1 MPTEADQPVPAR
13 VHLRSLSEDVLIEQP
28 DQEAFRLRAVTRW
41 GEFVIDDVTVAI
53 RDALERMSMG
63 PSSVANIEPSAPIE
77 QATLSRILDTLSGSV
92 IHTLH
97 LDDGGGELLSVV
109 PTAERARFRVGPVE
123 ENQPVRLSRFAA
135 IRTGHDE
142 LVLESSVAP
151 FQVALHRALAYRV
164 VISLGIATSID
175 ELAGAL
181 RVPRAVVADL
191 VGYLVAA
198 GVVLLGRWLPGGS
211 PPVAVFGE
219 DTDPALAQ
227 WSHHDLMFHTRT
239 RNGHDPLTPAP
250 APSGDPPPVTKPA
263 PPGKRFPLFKPDT
276 GELSDSEPSLTE
288 VIETEQVCSD
298 VSDRP
303 LTERQLGEL
312 LYRAARVRSQTA
324 AQSAAPSG
332 VVHEVSQRPYLS
344 IAGLYELELYL
355 TINRCVEL
363 PRGIYHYDPTGHFL
377 TLVNDSESDLDRL
390 LDNAKVAAGRDER
403 PSALITVTA
412 RADRLLSL
420 ANGSGYATTLMHL
433 GALQQTLHLVATIAG
448 LASCPLSL
456 DTSDS
461 TDRALRL
468 DWPTEVGIGECIIGH
483 RERP

>member
-28 DQEAFRLRAVTRW
+28 DQGESRLRAVTRW
-41 GEFVIDDVTVAI
+41 GEFVIDEVTAPI

-63 PSSVANIEPSAPIE
+63 PNSVTNIEPPTPDERARL
-77 QATLSRILDTLSGSV
+77 TRILDTLSGSV
-92 IHTLH
+92 VHTLH

-109 PTAERARFRVGPVE
+109 PTAERARFRMVTVDHG
-123 ENQPVRLSRFAA
+123 QPLRLSRFAA
-135 IRTGHDE
+135 IRTGRDE

-164 VISLGIATSID
+164 VISLGIATSVT
-175 ELAGAL
+175 ELASTL
-181 RVPRAVVADL
+181 RVPLPVVTDL

-198 GVVLLGRWLPGGS
+198 GVVLLGSWLPAGS
-211 PPVAVFGE
+211 PPGATFGE
-219 DTDPALAQ
+219 DIDPTLAK
-227 WSHHDLMFHTRT
+227 WSHHDLMFHART
-239 RNGHDPLTPAP
+239 RNGHDPQARPPA
-250 APSGDPPPVTKPA
+250 AGGDPPPPVTKPVPA
-263 PPGKRFPLFKPDT
+263 GPRFSLYRPQP
-276 GELSDSEPSLTE
+276 GELADHEPSLTE
-288 VIETEQVCSD
+288 VIEADQVCPK

-303 LTERQLGEL
+303 LERRQLGEL
-312 LYRAARVRSQTA
+312 LYRAARVRSV
-324 AQSAAPSG
+324 SASPVSG
-332 VVHEVSQRPYLS
+332 VTYETSERPYLS

-355 TINRCVEL
+355 TINRCAEL

-377 TLVNDSESDLDRL
+377 TLINDSETDLERL
-390 LDNAKVAAGRDER
+390 LDSAKIAARRDER

-420 ANGSGYATTLMHL
+420 ASGAGYATTLMHL
-433 GALQQTLHLVATIAG
+433 GALQQTLHLVATVAG

-483 RERP
+483 RDQP

>member
-1 MPTEADQPVPAR
+1 MPTEADQPPPAR
-13 VHLRSLSEDVLIEQP
+13 VHLRALSEDVLIEQP
-28 DQEAFRLRAVTRW
+28 DDDESRLRAVTRW
-41 GEFVIDDVTVAI
+41 GEFVIEDVTTAI
-53 RDALERMSMG
+53 RHALVRMSMG
-63 PSSVANIEPSAPIE
+63 PSSVANIEPSAPVE
-77 QATLSRILDTLSGSV
+77 RATLARILDTVSGSV

-109 PTAERARFRVGPVE
+109 PTAEHARFRVHPVE
-123 ENQPVRLSRFAA
+123 ENQPLRLSRFAA
-135 IRTGHDE
+135 IRTGRDE

-151 FQVALHRALAYRV
+151 FQIALHRSLAYRV
-164 VISLGIATSID
+164 VISLGIATSIE
-175 ELAGAL
+175 ELAAAL
-181 RVPRAVVADL
+181 RVSRAVVADL

-198 GVVLLGRWLPGGS
+198 GAVLIGRWLPGS

-227 WSHHDLMFHTRT
+227 WSHHDLMFHTRS
-239 RNGHDPLTPAP
+239 RNGLDQLTPAP
-250 APSGDPPPVTKPA
+250 APSGDPPPSAKQV
-263 PPGKRFPLFKPDT
+263 PPGKRFPLYKPDA
-276 GELSDSEPSLTE
+276 GELSDGEPSLTE
-288 VIETEQVCSD
+288 VIEYDRVGQD

-303 LTERQLGEL
+303 LAERQIGEL
-312 LYRAARVRSQTA
+312 LYRAARVRT
-324 AQSAAPSG
+324 QSGAAP
-332 VVHEVSQRPYLS
+332 ETAQRPYLS
-344 IAGLYELELYL
+344 MAGLYELELYL
-355 TINRCVEL
+355 TINRCAEL

-377 TLVNDSESDLDRL
+377 TLVNDSESDLVRL

-412 RADRLLSL
+412 RADRLLAL
-420 ANGSGYATTLMHL
+420 ASGSGYATTLMHL

-456 DTSDS
+456 DTTDS